1 MYSNDD
7 DRRRDEQRRWEE
19 QRRDEQRRHDEQ
31 RRRDD
36 AVAYQRRQ
44 QEQRDHEQAWAR
56 KDAQARELHAQEQ
69 QRRADDERHDRD
81 WDEWRKQQTARSGA
95 YAAPAS
101 SPSSAPQATSS
112 SGQSGDDGLGAL
124 VGLAILLLLLA
135 MPPLL
140 AFAVLEEFIQKF
152 PRYAVDPSFGGQVA
166 GFFVQTLGGEWAKTL
181 HKWVDTSFRRKDYWQ
196 MFLYGAGVWVI
207 LACGLSLI
215 RQMFRVHVMAGL
227 VTMLALL
234 GPMGLFMYVS
244 WHFSR

>member
-7 DRRRDEQRRWEE
+7 DRRRDEQCRWEE
-19 QRRDEQRRHDEQ
+19 QRRDEQRR
-31 RRRDD
+31 RDD
-36 AVAYQRRQ
+36 NAAYERKQ
-44 QEQRDHEQAWAR
+44 QEQRENAQAWAR
-56 KDAQARELHAQEQ
+56 KEAQARESHAQEQ
-69 QRRADDERHDRD
+69 QRLAGNERHDRD
-81 WDEWRKQQTARSGA
+81 WDEWRKQQAARSGA

-101 SPSSAPQATSS
+101 APSAPQGTSS
-112 SGQSGDDGLGAL
+112 SGRSGDDGLGGL

-152 PRYAVDPSFGGQVA
+152 PRYAVDPSFSGQVA
-166 GFFVQTLGGEWAKTL
+166 GFFVQALGVEWAKTL
-181 HKWVDTSFRRKDYWQ
+181 HKWIETSFRHKDYWH

-234 GPMGLFMYVS
+234 GPMVLFMYMS

>member
-7 DRRRDEQRRWEE
+7 DRRRDEQHRLEE
-19 QRRDEQRRHDEQ
+19 QRRDEQRR
-31 RRRDD
+31 RDD
-36 AVAYQRRQ
+36 NAAYERKQ
-44 QEQRDHEQAWAR
+44 QEQRENAQAWAR
-56 KDAQARELHAQEQ
+56 KEAQARESHAQEQ
-69 QRRADDERHDRD
+69 QRLAGNERHDRD
-81 WDEWRKQQTARSGA
+81 WDEWRKQQAARSGA

-101 SPSSAPQATSS
+101 APSAPQGTSS
-112 SGQSGDDGLGAL
+112 SGRSGDDGLGGL

-152 PRYAVDPSFGGQVA
+152 PRYAVDPSFSGQVA
-166 GFFVQTLGGEWAKTL
+166 GFFVQALGVEWAKTL
-181 HKWVDTSFRRKDYWQ
+181 HKWVDTSFRRKDYWH

-234 GPMGLFMYVS
+234 GSMGLFMYVS

>member
-19 QRRDEQRRHDEQ
+19 QRRDEQRQ
-31 RRRDD
+31 RDD
-36 AVAYQRRQ
+36 DAAYARRQ

-56 KDAQARELHAQEQ
+56 KDAQARESHAQEQ
-69 QRRADDERHDRD
+69 QRLAGNERHDRD
-81 WDEWRKQQTARSGA
+81 WDEWRKQQAARSGA

-101 SPSSAPQATSS
+101 APSAPQGTSS
-112 SGQSGDDGLGAL
+112 SGRSGDDGLGGL

-152 PRYAVDPSFGGQVA
+152 PRYAVDPSFSGQVA
-166 GFFVQTLGGEWAKTL
+166 GFFVQALGVEWAKTL
-181 HKWVDTSFRRKDYWQ
+181 HKWIETSFRHKDYWH

-234 GPMGLFMYVS
+234 GPMVLVMYVS

>member
-7 DRRRDEQRRWEE
+7 DRRRDEQHRLEE
-19 QRRDEQRRHDEQ
+19 QRRDEQRR
-31 RRRDD
+31 RDD
-36 AVAYQRRQ
+36 NAAYERKQ
-44 QEQRDHEQAWAR
+44 QEQRENAQAWAR
-56 KDAQARELHAQEQ
+56 KEAQARESHAQEQ
-69 QRRADDERHDRD
+69 QRLAGNERHDRD
-81 WDEWRKQQTARSGA
+81 WDEWRKQQAARSGA

-101 SPSSAPQATSS
+101 APSAPQGTSS
-112 SGQSGDDGLGAL
+112 SGRSGDDGLGGL

-152 PRYAVDPSFGGQVA
+152 PRYAVDPSFSGQVA
-166 GFFVQTLGGEWAKTL
+166 GFFVQALGGEWAKTL
-181 HKWVDTSFRRKDYWQ
+181 HKWVDTSFRRKDYWH

-234 GPMGLFMYVS
+234 GSMGLFMYVS

>member
-7 DRRRDEQRRWEE
+7 DRRRDEQHRLEE
-19 QRRDEQRRHDEQ
+19 QRRDEQRR
-31 RRRDD
+31 RDD
-36 AVAYQRRQ
+36 NAAYERKQ
-44 QEQRDHEQAWAR
+44 QEQRENAQAWAR
-56 KDAQARELHAQEQ
+56 KEAQARESHAQEQ
-69 QRRADDERHDRD
+69 QRLAGNERHDRD
-81 WDEWRKQQTARSGA
+81 WDEWRKQQAARSGA

-101 SPSSAPQATSS
+101 APSAPQATSS
-112 SGQSGDDGLGAL
+112 SGRSGDDGLGGL

-152 PRYAVDPSFGGQVA
+152 PRYAVDPSFSGQVA
-166 GFFVQTLGGEWAKTL
+166 GFFVQALGVEWAKTL
-181 HKWVDTSFRRKDYWQ
+181 HKWIETSFRHKDYWH

-234 GPMGLFMYVS
+234 GPMVLVMYVS

>member
-19 QRRDEQRRHDEQ
+19 QRRDEQRR
-31 RRRDD
+31 RDD
-36 AVAYQRRQ
+36 AAAYERRQ

-56 KDAQARELHAQEQ
+56 KDAQARESHAQEQ
-69 QRRADDERHDRD
+69 QRRADDELHDRD
-81 WDEWRKQQTARSGA
+81 WDEWRKQQAARSGA

-101 SPSSAPQATSS
+101 APSAPQATSS
-112 SGQSGDDGLGAL
+112 SGRSGDDGLGGL

-152 PRYAVDPSFGGQVA
+152 PRYAVDPSFSGQVA
-166 GFFVQTLGGEWAKTL
+166 GFFVQALGVEWAKTL
-181 HKWVDTSFRRKDYWQ
+181 HKWIETSFRHKDYWH

-234 GPMGLFMYVS
+234 GPMVLFMYMS

>member
-7 DRRRDEQRRWEE
+7 DRRRDEQRRLEE
-19 QRRDEQRRHDEQ
+19 QRRDEQRR
-31 RRRDD
+31 RDD
-36 AVAYQRRQ
+36 NAAYERKQ
-44 QEQRDHEQAWAR
+44 QEQRENAQAWAR
-56 KDAQARELHAQEQ
+56 KEAQARESHAQEQ
-69 QRRADDERHDRD
+69 QRLAGNERHDRD
-81 WDEWRKQQTARSGA
+81 WDEWRKQQAARSGA

-101 SPSSAPQATSS
+101 APSAPQGTSS
-112 SGQSGDDGLGAL
+112 SGRSGDDGLGGL

-152 PRYAVDPSFGGQVA
+152 PRYAVDPSFSGQVA
-166 GFFVQTLGGEWAKTL
+166 GFFVQALGVEWAKTL
-181 HKWVDTSFRRKDYWQ
+181 HKWIETSFRHKDYWH

-234 GPMGLFMYVS
+234 GPMVLFMYMS

>member
-19 QRRDEQRRHDEQ
+19 QRRDEQRR
-31 RRRDD
+31 RDD
-36 AVAYQRRQ
+36 AAAYERRQ
-44 QEQRDHEQAWAR
+44 QEQRDHEQ
-56 KDAQARELHAQEQ
+56 EQ
-69 QRRADDERHDRD
+69 QGRADDERHDRD
-81 WDEWRKQQTARSGA
+81 WDEWRKQQAARSGA

-112 SGQSGDDGLGAL
+112 SGRSGDDGLGGL

-140 AFAVLEEFIQKF
+140 AFAALEEFIQKF
-152 PRYAVDPSFGGQVA
+152 PRYAVDPSFGGKVA
-166 GFFVQTLGGEWAKTL
+166 GFFVQALGGEWAKTL
-181 HKWVDTSFRRKDYWQ
+181 HKWVDTSFRRKDYWH

-234 GPMGLFMYVS
+234 GSMGLFMYVS

>member
-19 QRRDEQRRHDEQ
+19 QRRDEQRQ
-31 RRRDD
+31 RDD
-36 AVAYQRRQ
+36 DAAYARRQ

-56 KDAQARELHAQEQ
+56 KDAQARESHAQEQ
-69 QRRADDERHDRD
+69 QRLAGNERHDRD
-81 WDEWRKQQTARSGA
+81 WDEWRKQQAARSGA

-101 SPSSAPQATSS
+101 APSAPQGTSS
-112 SGQSGDDGLGAL
+112 SGRSGDDGLGGL

-152 PRYAVDPSFGGQVA
+152 PRYAVDPSFSGQVA
-166 GFFVQTLGGEWAKTL
+166 GFFVQALGVEWAKTL
-181 HKWVDTSFRRKDYWQ
+181 HKWIETSFRHKDYWH

-234 GPMGLFMYVS
+234 GPMVLFMYMS

>member
-19 QRRDEQRRHDEQ
+19 QRRDEQRQ
-31 RRRDD
+31 RDD
-36 AVAYQRRQ
+36 DAAYARRQ

-69 QRRADDERHDRD
+69 QRLAGNERHDRD
-81 WDEWRKQQTARSGA
+81 WDEWRKQQAARSGA

-101 SPSSAPQATSS
+101 APSAPQGTSS
-112 SGQSGDDGLGAL
+112 SGRSGDDGLGGL

-152 PRYAVDPSFGGQVA
+152 PRYAVDPSFSGQVA
-166 GFFVQTLGGEWAKTL
+166 GFFVQALGVEWAKTL
-181 HKWVDTSFRRKDYWQ
+181 HKWIETSFRHKDYWH

-234 GPMGLFMYVS
+234 GPMGLFMYVC

>member
-19 QRRDEQRRHDEQ
+19 QRRDEQRR
-31 RRRDD
+31 RDD
-36 AVAYQRRQ
+36 AAAYERRQ

-56 KDAQARELHAQEQ
+56 KDAQARESHAQEQ
-69 QRRADDERHDRD
+69 QRRADDELHDRD
-81 WDEWRKQQTARSGA
+81 WDEWRKQQAARSGA

-101 SPSSAPQATSS
+101 APSAPQATSS
-112 SGQSGDDGLGAL
+112 SGRSGDDGLGGL

-140 AFAVLEEFIQKF
+140 VFAALEEFIQKF
-152 PRYAVDPSFGGQVA
+152 PRYAVDPSFSGQVA
-166 GFFVQTLGGEWAKTL
+166 GFFVQALGVEWAKTL
-181 HKWVDTSFRRKDYWQ
+181 HKWIETSFRHKDYWH

-234 GPMGLFMYVS
+234 GPMVLFMYMP

>member
-7 DRRRDEQRRWEE
+7 DRRRDEQHRLEE
-19 QRRDEQRRHDEQ
+19 QRRDEQRR
-31 RRRDD
+31 RDD
-36 AVAYQRRQ
+36 NAAYERKQ
-44 QEQRDHEQAWAR
+44 QEQRENAQAWAR
-56 KDAQARELHAQEQ
+56 KEAQARESHAQEQ
-69 QRRADDERHDRD
+69 QRLAGNERHDRD
-81 WDEWRKQQTARSGA
+81 WDEWRKQQAARSGA

-101 SPSSAPQATSS
+101 APSAPQGTSS
-112 SGQSGDDGLGAL
+112 SGRSGDDGLGGL

-152 PRYAVDPSFGGQVA
+152 PRYAVDPSFSGQVA
-166 GFFVQTLGGEWAKTL
+166 GFFVQALGVEWAKTL
-181 HKWVDTSFRRKDYWQ
+181 HKWIETSFRHKDYWH

-234 GPMGLFMYVS
+234 GPMGLFLYVC

>member
-19 QRRDEQRRHDEQ
+19 QRRDEQRQ
-31 RRRDD
+31 RDD
-36 AVAYQRRQ
+36 DAAYARRQ

-101 SPSSAPQATSS
+101 SPSSAPLATSS

>member
-19 QRRDEQRRHDEQ
+19 QRRDEQRQ
-31 RRRDD
+31 RDD
-36 AVAYQRRQ
+36 DAAYARRQ

-81 WDEWRKQQTARSGA
+81 WDEWRKQQAARSGA

-101 SPSSAPQATSS
+101 SSSSAPQATSS
-112 SGQSGDDGLGAL
+112 AGRSGDDGLGAL

-140 AFAVLEEFIQKF
+140 VFAALEEFIQKF
-152 PRYAVDPSFGGQVA
+152 PRYAVDPSFSGQVA
-166 GFFVQTLGGEWAKTL
+166 GFFVQALGVEWAKTL
-181 HKWVDTSFRRKDYWQ
+181 HKWIETSFRHKDYWH

-215 RQMFRVHVMAGL
+215 RQMLRVHVMAGL

-234 GPMGLFMYVS
+234 GPMVLFMYMS

>member
-7 DRRRDEQRRWEE
+7 DRRRDEQHRLEE
-19 QRRDEQRRHDEQ
+19 QRRDEQRR
-31 RRRDD
+31 RDD
-36 AVAYQRRQ
+36 NAAYERKQ
-44 QEQRDHEQAWAR
+44 QEQRENAQAWAR
-56 KDAQARELHAQEQ
+56 KEAQARESHAQEQ
-69 QRRADDERHDRD
+69 QRLAGNERHDRD
-81 WDEWRKQQTARSGA
+81 WDEWRKQQAARSGA

-101 SPSSAPQATSS
+101 APSAPQGTSS
-112 SGQSGDDGLGAL
+112 SGRSGDDGLGGL

-152 PRYAVDPSFGGQVA
+152 PRYAVDPSFSGQVA
-166 GFFVQTLGGEWAKTL
+166 GFFVQALGGEWAKTL
-181 HKWVDTSFRRKDYWQ
+181 HKWIETSFRHKDYWH

-234 GPMGLFMYVS
+234 GPMVLVMYVS

>member
-7 DRRRDEQRRWEE
+7 DRRRDEQRRLEE
-19 QRRDEQRRHDEQ
+19 QRRDEQRR
-31 RRRDD
+31 RDD
-36 AVAYQRRQ
+36 NAAYERKQ
-44 QEQRDHEQAWAR
+44 QEQRENAQAWAR
-56 KDAQARELHAQEQ
+56 KEAQARESHAQEQ
-69 QRRADDERHDRD
+69 QRLAGNERHDRD
-81 WDEWRKQQTARSGA
+81 WDEWRKQQAARSGA

-101 SPSSAPQATSS
+101 APSAPQGTSS
-112 SGQSGDDGLGAL
+112 SGRSGDDGLGGL

-152 PRYAVDPSFGGQVA
+152 PRYAVDPSFSGQVA
-166 GFFVQTLGGEWAKTL
+166 GFFVQALGVEWAKTL
-181 HKWVDTSFRRKDYWQ
+181 HKWIDTSFRHKDYWH

-227 VTMLALL
+227 VSMLALL
-234 GPMGLFMYVS
+234 GPMVLVMYVS

>member
-7 DRRRDEQRRWEE
+7 DRRRDEQHRLEEHRR
-19 QRRDEQRRHDEQ
+19 DEQ

-36 AVAYQRRQ
+36 NAAYERKQ
-44 QEQRDHEQAWAR
+44 QEQRENAQAWAR
-56 KDAQARELHAQEQ
+56 KEAQARESHAQEQ
-69 QRRADDERHDRD
+69 QRLAGNERHDRD
-81 WDEWRKQQTARSGA
+81 WDEWRKQQAARSGA

-101 SPSSAPQATSS
+101 APSAPQGTSS
-112 SGQSGDDGLGAL
+112 SGRSGDDGLGGL

-152 PRYAVDPSFGGQVA
+152 PRYAVDPSFSGQVA
-166 GFFVQTLGGEWAKTL
+166 GFFVQALGVEWAKTL
-181 HKWVDTSFRRKDYWQ
+181 HKWIETSFRHKDYWH

-234 GPMGLFMYVS
+234 GPMVLFMYVS

>member
-7 DRRRDEQRRWEE
+7 DRRRDEQHRLEE
-19 QRRDEQRRHDEQ
+19 QRRDEQRR
-31 RRRDD
+31 RDD
-36 AVAYQRRQ
+36 NAAYERKQ
-44 QEQRDHEQAWAR
+44 QEQRENAQAWAR
-56 KDAQARELHAQEQ
+56 KEAQARESHAQEQ
-69 QRRADDERHDRD
+69 QRLAGNERHDRD
-81 WDEWRKQQTARSGA
+81 WDEWRKQQAARSGA

-101 SPSSAPQATSS
+101 APSAPQGTSS
-112 SGQSGDDGLGAL
+112 SGRSGDDGLGGL

-152 PRYAVDPSFGGQVA
+152 PRYAVDPSFSGQVA
-166 GFFVQTLGGEWAKTL
+166 GFFVQALGVEWAKTL
-181 HKWVDTSFRRKDYWQ
+181 HKWIETSFRHKDYWH

-234 GPMGLFMYVS
+234 GSMGLFMYVS

>member
-7 DRRRDEQRRWEE
+7 DRRRDEQHRLEE
-19 QRRDEQRRHDEQ
+19 QRRDEQRR
-31 RRRDD
+31 RDD
-36 AVAYQRRQ
+36 NAAYERKQ
-44 QEQRDHEQAWAR
+44 QEQRENAQAWAR
-56 KDAQARELHAQEQ
+56 KEAQARESHAQEQ
-69 QRRADDERHDRD
+69 QRLAGNERHDRD
-81 WDEWRKQQTARSGA
+81 WDEWRKQQAARSGA

-101 SPSSAPQATSS
+101 APSAPQGTSS
-112 SGQSGDDGLGAL
+112 SGRSGDDGLGGL

-152 PRYAVDPSFGGQVA
+152 PRYAVDPSFSGQVA
-166 GFFVQTLGGEWAKTL
+166 GFFVQALGVEWAKTL
-181 HKWVDTSFRRKDYWQ
+181 HKWIETSFRHKDYWH

-215 RQMFRVHVMAGL
+215 RQMFRVHVMAGR

-234 GPMGLFMYVS
+234 GPMVLVMYVS

>member
-19 QRRDEQRRHDEQ
+19 QRRDEQRR
-31 RRRDD
+31 RDD
-36 AVAYQRRQ
+36 NAAYERKQ
-44 QEQRDHEQAWAR
+44 QEQRENAQAWAR
-56 KDAQARELHAQEQ
+56 KEAQARESHAQEQ
-69 QRRADDERHDRD
+69 QRLAGNERHDRD
-81 WDEWRKQQTARSGA
+81 WDEWRKQQAARSGA

-101 SPSSAPQATSS
+101 APSAPQGTSS
-112 SGQSGDDGLGAL
+112 SGRSGDDGLGGL

-152 PRYAVDPSFGGQVA
+152 PRYAVDPSFSGQVA
-166 GFFVQTLGGEWAKTL
+166 GFFVQALGVEWAKTL
-181 HKWVDTSFRRKDYWQ
+181 HKWIETSFRHKDYWH

-234 GPMGLFMYVS
+234 GPMVLVMYVS

>member
-19 QRRDEQRRHDEQ
+19 QRRDEQRQ
-31 RRRDD
+31 RDD
-36 AVAYQRRQ
+36 DAAYARRQ

-69 QRRADDERHDRD
+69 QRLAGNERHDRD
-81 WDEWRKQQTARSGA
+81 WDEWRKQQAARSGA

-101 SPSSAPQATSS
+101 APSAPQGTSS
-112 SGQSGDDGLGAL
+112 SGRSGDDGLGGL

-152 PRYAVDPSFGGQVA
+152 PRYAVDPSFSGQVA
-166 GFFVQTLGGEWAKTL
+166 GFFVQALGVEWAKTL
-181 HKWVDTSFRRKDYWQ
+181 HKWIETSFRHKDYWH

-227 VTMLALL
+227 VSMLALL
-234 GPMGLFMYVS
+234 GPMVLVMYVS

>member
-19 QRRDEQRRHDEQ
+19 QRRDEQRQ
-31 RRRDD
+31 RDD
-36 AVAYQRRQ
+36 DAAYARRQ

-81 WDEWRKQQTARSGA
+81 WDEWRKQQAARSGA

-101 SPSSAPQATSS
+101 APSAPQGTSS
-112 SGQSGDDGLGAL
+112 SGRSGDDGLGGL

-152 PRYAVDPSFGGQVA
+152 PRYAVDPSFSGQVA
-166 GFFVQTLGGEWAKTL
+166 GFFVQALGVEWAKTL
-181 HKWVDTSFRRKDYWQ
+181 HKWIETSFRHKDYWH

-234 GPMGLFMYVS
+234 GPMVLFMYMS

>member
-7 DRRRDEQRRWEE
+7 DRRRDEQRRVEE
-19 QRRDEQRRHDEQ
+19 QRRDEQRRHD
-31 RRRDD
+31 D
-36 AVAYQRRQ
+36 AAAYERRQ

-56 KDAQARELHAQEQ
+56 KDAQAREWHAQEQ

-81 WDEWRKQQTARSGA
+81 WDEWRKQQAARSGA
-95 YAAPAS
+95 YTAPVS

-124 VGLAILLLLLA
+124 VGLAMLLLLLA

-152 PRYAVDPSFGGQVA
+152 PRYAVDPSFCGQVA
-166 GFFVQTLGGEWAKTL
+166 DFFVQALGGEWAKTL
-181 HKWVDTSFRRKDYWQ
+181 HKWVDTSFRRKDYWH

-215 RQMFRVHVMAGL
+215 RQMFRVHVTAGL

>member
-7 DRRRDEQRRWEE
+7 DRRRDEQHRLEE
-19 QRRDEQRRHDEQ
+19 QRRDEQRR
-31 RRRDD
+31 RDD
-36 AVAYQRRQ
+36 NAAYERKQ
-44 QEQRDHEQAWAR
+44 QEQRENAQAWAR
-56 KDAQARELHAQEQ
+56 KEAQARESHAQEQ
-69 QRRADDERHDRD
+69 QRLAGNERHDRD
-81 WDEWRKQQTARSGA
+81 WDEWRKHQAARSGA

-101 SPSSAPQATSS
+101 APSAPQGTSS
-112 SGQSGDDGLGAL
+112 SGRSGDDGLGGL

-152 PRYAVDPSFGGQVA
+152 PRYAVDPSFSGQVA
-166 GFFVQTLGGEWAKTL
+166 GFFVQALGVEWAKTL
-181 HKWVDTSFRRKDYWQ
+181 HKWIETSFRHKDYWH

-234 GPMGLFMYVS
+234 GPMVLVMYVS

>member
-7 DRRRDEQRRWEE
+7 DRRRDEQHRLEE
-19 QRRDEQRRHDEQ
+19 QRRDEQRR
-31 RRRDD
+31 RDD
-36 AVAYQRRQ
+36 NAAYERKQ
-44 QEQRDHEQAWAR
+44 QEQRENAQAWAR
-56 KDAQARELHAQEQ
+56 KVAQARESHAQEQ
-69 QRRADDERHDRD
+69 QRLAGNERHDRD
-81 WDEWRKQQTARSGA
+81 WDEWRKQQAARSGA

-101 SPSSAPQATSS
+101 APSAPQGTSS
-112 SGQSGDDGLGAL
+112 SGRSGDDGLGGL

-152 PRYAVDPSFGGQVA
+152 PRYAVDPSFSGQVA
-166 GFFVQTLGGEWAKTL
+166 GFFVQALGVEWAKTL
-181 HKWVDTSFRRKDYWQ
+181 HKWIETSFRHKDYWH

-227 VTMLALL
+227 VSMLALL
-234 GPMGLFMYVS
+234 GPMVLVMYVS

>member
-7 DRRRDEQRRWEE
+7 DRRRDEQHRLEE
-19 QRRDEQRRHDEQ
+19 QRRDEQRR
-31 RRRDD
+31 RDD
-36 AVAYQRRQ
+36 NAAYERKQ
-44 QEQRDHEQAWAR
+44 QEQRENAQAWAR
-56 KDAQARELHAQEQ
+56 KEAQARESHAQEQ
-69 QRRADDERHDRD
+69 QRLAGNERHDRD
-81 WDEWRKQQTARSGA
+81 WDEWRKQQAARSGA

-101 SPSSAPQATSS
+101 APSAPQGTSS
-112 SGQSGDDGLGAL
+112 SGRSGDDGLGGL

-152 PRYAVDPSFGGQVA
+152 PRYAVDPSFSGQVA
-166 GFFVQTLGGEWAKTL
+166 GFFVQALGVEWAKTL
-181 HKWVDTSFRRKDYWQ
+181 HKWIETSFRHKDYWH

>member
-19 QRRDEQRRHDEQ
+19 QRRDEQRR
-31 RRRDD
+31 RGD
-36 AVAYQRRQ
+36 ATARERRQ

-69 QRRADDERHDRD
+69 QGRADDERHDRD
-81 WDEWRKQQTARSGA
+81 WDEWRKQQAARSGA

-112 SGQSGDDGLGAL
+112 SGRSGDDGLGGL

-140 AFAVLEEFIQKF
+140 AFAALEEFIQKF
-152 PRYAVDPSFGGQVA
+152 PRYAVDPSFGGKVA
-166 GFFVQTLGGEWAKTL
+166 GFFVQALGGEWAKTL
-181 HKWVDTSFRRKDYWQ
+181 HKWVDTSFRRKDYWH

-234 GPMGLFMYVS
+234 GSMGLFMYVS

>member
-19 QRRDEQRRHDEQ
+19 QRRDEQRQ
-31 RRRDD
+31 RDD
-36 AVAYQRRQ
+36 DAAYARRQ

-69 QRRADDERHDRD
+69 QRRADDERHNRD
-81 WDEWRKQQTARSGA
+81 WDEWRKQQAARSGA

-101 SPSSAPQATSS
+101 APSAPQGTSS
-112 SGQSGDDGLGAL
+112 SGRSGDDGLGGL

-152 PRYAVDPSFGGQVA
+152 PRYAVDPSFSGQVA
-166 GFFVQTLGGEWAKTL
+166 GFFVQALGVEWAKTL
-181 HKWVDTSFRRKDYWQ
+181 HKWIETSFRHKDYWH

-234 GPMGLFMYVS
+234 GPMVLVMYVS

>member
-7 DRRRDEQRRWEE
+7 DRRRDEQHRLEE
-19 QRRDEQRRHDEQ
+19 QRRDEQRR
-31 RRRDD
+31 RDD
-36 AVAYQRRQ
+36 NAAYERKQ
-44 QEQRDHEQAWAR
+44 QEQRENAQAWAH
-56 KDAQARELHAQEQ
+56 KEAQARESHAQEQ
-69 QRRADDERHDRD
+69 QRLAGNERHDRD
-81 WDEWRKQQTARSGA
+81 WDEWRKQQAARSGA

-101 SPSSAPQATSS
+101 APSAPQGTSS
-112 SGQSGDDGLGAL
+112 SGRSGDDGLGGL

-152 PRYAVDPSFGGQVA
+152 PRYAVDPSFSGQVA
-166 GFFVQTLGGEWAKTL
+166 GFFVQALGVEWAKTL
-181 HKWVDTSFRRKDYWQ
+181 HKWIETSFRHKDYWH

-234 GPMGLFMYVS
+234 GPMVLVMYVS